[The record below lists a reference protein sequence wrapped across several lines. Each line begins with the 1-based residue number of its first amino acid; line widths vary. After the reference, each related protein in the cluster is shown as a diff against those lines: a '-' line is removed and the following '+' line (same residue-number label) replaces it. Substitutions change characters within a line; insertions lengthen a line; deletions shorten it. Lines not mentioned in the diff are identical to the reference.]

1 MRIETIICDKCGE
14 KCGNTH
20 FEVFRV
26 TDWTTKGKSD
36 ICETCY
42 SLMLDWFKT
51 EKEVKNG
58 RRKTRDI
65 HN

>member
-42 SLMLDWFKT
+42 SLMLDWFEA
-51 EKEVKNG
+51 EKG
-58 RRKTRDI
+58 G
-65 HN
+65 